1 MTWPTEE
8 TENGKCC
15 LLGTA
20 LCYAVNYYIFAV
32 LAQKM
37 DHSCGFRRMSL
48 AQLLNSEKGK
58 TLAAVLPKK
67 IIKAQH
73 DVSLKIHT
81 EVTHAMQFQMS
92 EHVKK
97 NTPKH
102 KIQIKQLN

>member
-20 LCYAVNYYIFAV
+20 LCYAVSYDAFAA
-32 LAQKM
+32 LEQKM
-37 DHSCGFRRMSL
+37 DHSCDFRRRSL

-67 IIKAQH
+67 NNQSPA
-73 DVSLKIHT
+73 
-81 EVTHAMQFQMS
+81 
-92 EHVKK
+92 
-97 NTPKH
+97 
-102 KIQIKQLN
+102 

>member
-20 LCYAVNYYIFAV
+20 LCYAVNYYTFAA

-37 DHSCGFRRMSL
+37 DHSCDFRRRSL
-48 AQLLNSEKGK
+48 AQLLKSEKGK

-67 IIKAQH
+67 ENQNPAWCEPE
-73 DVSLKIHT
+73 DTLKLHT
-81 EVTHAMQFQMS
+81 LCGSRWVGTL
-92 EHVKK
+92 
-97 NTPKH
+97 TTLKH
-102 KIQIKQLN
+102 KIKIKQLN